1 MITGLGDS
9 ERAADQRCTVQYII
23 KPGGTG
29 MVPDAVVLGV

>member
-1 MITGLGDS
+1 VITGLGES
-9 ERAADQRCTVQYII
+9 EQEADKRCTVQYII